1 MSWRRATCRC
11 CGDDCEL
18 TSVAADC
25 TIIGTGETCEDG
37 CGGIK
42 VTFGTPDK
50 VAGRTVVNDSD
61 AYPEGGGLY
70 RWDAG
75 TELSIQIGTG
85 LIECDSTEF
94 YFNSM
99 TVRWGCPS
107 DPENYNVET
116 FESGYALI
124 TLPTG
129 CSDCEIRITAHY
141 SDHPALTIAC
151 GSCTLFPDFPLTVA
165 IDTPWTFAVGTHGAS
180 SNCSD
185 ERDGKTLEEYGRE
198 CLDGILGDIP
208 LNQRLNW
215 SCSSPDYFQF
225 QIPNDDSSGITT
237 RSNQVCFDISNP
249 FPFET
254 FYVNAVASIGCTIG
268 VLLDPTYYA
277 AGILYGRIIVGA
289 QGDANYA
296 VIWFEPG
303 GTFPKSCGWQSYEGG
318 GGAVYYPPEFDTD
331 AELGT
336 FTPGDSNSFC
346 LAVLQAVRD
355 HSPYVVPG
363 HDFGGGVIAPSM
375 TVTVT

>member
-141 SDHPALTIAC
+141 SDHPSLTIAC
-151 GSCTLFPDFPLTVA
+151 GSCTLFPDFPLTVD
-165 IDTPWTFAVGTHGAS
+165 IDAPWAFAVGSHGGSA
-180 SNCSD
+180 NCSD
-185 ERDGKTLEEYGRE
+185 EREGKSLEDYGRE
-198 CLDGILGDIP
+198 CLDAILPDIP
-208 LNQRLNW
+208 LTQRLGW
-215 SCSSPDYFQF
+215 SCGSPDRFSF
-225 QIPNDDSSGITT
+225 FIPSDGSGGVPFS
-237 RSNQVCFDISNP
+237 SNQVCYNISNP
-249 FPFET
+249 FPGEL
-254 FYVNAVASIGCTIG
+254 FYVNAVVSLGVSIGVI
-268 VLLDPTYYA
+268 LDPSYYA
-277 AGILYGRIIVGA
+277 SGVLYGRILVG
-289 QGDANYA
+289 GGGSANYA
-296 VIWFEPG
+296 VAWFPA
-303 GTFPKSCGWQSYEGG
+303 GTLLKTCAWQSYEGG
-318 GGAVYYPPEFDTD
+318 GSAYYPPTFGTD

-346 LAVLQAVRD
+346 LAVLQAIRD

-363 HDFGGGVIAPSM
+363 SDYAPGIPSV
-375 TVTVT
+375 TVTVR